1 MSTVKNCKCID
12 VELETP
18 EINAYMGRVIDRGYK
33 KIPIDSELSE
43 TSENPVQ
50 NKVITIA
57 LQGFSEGQ
65 QAILQNI
72 LQTLINSLVV
82 QSAEDPNEFQV
93 ISTAG
98 LAEIL
103 QTIRFYIDQKAP
115 IIEPIFSHNIQ
126 LQSISSS
133 ASRDRAVIKAEGYEG
148 NAFIRLENHDL
159 QDIIVRGLAT
169 PVEPNDAVTK
179 AYVDNLVLVDSE
191 EEV

>member
-1 MSTVKNCKCID
+1 MNAVKNCKCID

-65 QAILQNI
+65 QTILQGIIENVMQEI
-72 LQTLINSLVV
+72 GRNFQQYNEYFEVV
-82 QSAEDPNEFQV
+82 FFQ
-93 ISTAG
+93 
-98 LAEIL
+98 L
-103 QTIRFYIDQKAP
+103 DQKAP
-115 IIEPIFSHNIQ
+115 IDKPVFKNSIF
-126 LQSISSS
+126 LQSKNDGENQRQQAQIR
-133 ASRDRAVIKAEGYEG
+133 ASGTDEELYLEIRSRA
-148 NAFIRLENHDL
+148 NNWN
-159 QDIIVRGLAT
+159 DINVRGVKE
-169 PVEPNDAVTK
+169 PVEPNDAVNK